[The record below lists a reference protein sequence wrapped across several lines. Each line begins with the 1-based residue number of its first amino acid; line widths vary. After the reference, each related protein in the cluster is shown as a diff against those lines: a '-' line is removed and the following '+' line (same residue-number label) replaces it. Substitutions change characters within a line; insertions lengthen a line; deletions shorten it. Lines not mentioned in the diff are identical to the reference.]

1 MLSTIDI
8 NYAKYSLMSDDFK
21 DEYQFT
27 LDYMKNAPEVKDYF
41 SEKDISDL
49 EFIQVKMMQECII
62 NNDMEGL
69 YEQITSLPQYSQE
82 KLMKS
87 MAYEV
92 ILTFKYIVDR
102 VNQITELE
110 NEMLKSCAPGDDYTN
125 IVEQVDFS
133 VFPAYYT
140 QMREL
145 ADGDITRFEQIKH
158 IKYSDCLVELIYR
171 QKQADFEKLVM
182 RAQMKKP

>member
-8 NYAKYSLMSDDFK
+8 NYAKYSLMSDSFK
-21 DEYQFT
+21 EEYQFT

-49 EFIQVKMMQECII
+49 EFIQVKMMQECIT
-62 NNDMEGL
+62 NRDMEGL

-82 KLMKS
+82 KLMNA

-92 ILTFKYIVDR
+92 ILTFKYIVER
-102 VNQITELE
+102 ISQITELE
-110 NEMLKSCAPGDDYTN
+110 GEMLKSCAPGDDYTN

-182 RAQMKKP
+182 RSQMKKP